1 VEVLL
6 PVPERLK
13 TSFRASWF
21 YDIGNVFQTGSKVEF
36 KGVDKY
42 TPVEYYF
49 NNWSDLKRST
59 GVSLQW
65 LSPLGFF
72 RLSFGIPLNARRGD
86 VVNYGD
92 STERVQF
99 SVGQAFNQAF

>member
-1 VEVLL
+1 
-6 PVPERLK
+6 
-13 TSFRASWF
+13 
-21 YDIGNVFQTGSKVEF
+21 VEF

-99 SVGQAFNQAF
+99 SVGQAFNQTF